1 MTQLERQ
8 CKIFFAFLQDDE
20 RILTRKAFNVPE
32 YLVDQRRRLVKQD
45 KLLDALWPN
54 THVRDQGSR
63 APSETPRYCRA
74 AHL

>member
-32 YLVDQRRRLVKQD
+32 YLVDHPD
-45 KLLDALWPN
+45 GW
-54 THVRDQGSR
+54 
-63 APSETPRYCRA
+63 
-74 AHL
+74 